1 VGKTCLVDFLTT
13 GSIPEPKKYKPDLYV
28 RKVPGRRFQL
38 RELKLNIPPLKQLP
52 GFSEGYSVWK
62 EAVSEADIV
71 LYLLRVDQLMASHKP
86 TENRVQK
93 DIRQIKKW
101 LDKLEEEDK
110 RKKYP
115 LFIIGTHCDLTDPD
129 FTTLPKDQT
138 GSYVDKVRYM
148 PIFQR

>member
-1 VGKTCLVDFLTT
+1 M
-13 GSIPEPKKYKPDLYV
+13 
-28 RKVPGRRFQL
+28 
-38 RELKLNIPPLKQLP
+38 NIPPLKQLP